1 MRSARAVLW
10 GVAIIWITLAI
21 GACGLFETRKPT
33 KPAPPTTGCRPL
45 TSSPTMAVIPNVEDF
60 YGRPGGVTCYSS
72 LLDTSFVFH
81 PDPQDSAQAL
91 PQTPYVGWDEVV
103 EADVNSRI
111 ASQQDFMEVDFQFE
125 YAPAIIATN
134 QETRFYPYQVRLS
147 FTGSPQIVRYAG
159 KADLTFRRGNDGQW
173 RITDWVDHRST
184 VTDSTWGLLRA
195 TERP

>member
-1 MRSARAVLW
+1 MRSARAILW
-10 GVAIIWITLAI
+10 GTAIAGISFAI

-60 YGRPGGVTCYSS
+60 YGRTGGITCYSS
-72 LLDTSFVFH
+72 VLDTSFVFH

-91 PQTPYVGWDEVV
+91 PQTPYVGWDELV

-147 FTGSPQIVRYAG
+147 FTGSPEIVRYAG